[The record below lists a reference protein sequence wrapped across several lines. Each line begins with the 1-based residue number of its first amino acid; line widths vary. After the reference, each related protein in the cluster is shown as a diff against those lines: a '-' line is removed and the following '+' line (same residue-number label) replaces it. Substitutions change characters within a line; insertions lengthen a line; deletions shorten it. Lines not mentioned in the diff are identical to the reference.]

1 LTPPTR
7 TSPRKL
13 PRQERAKETVDSLLQ
28 ATSKV
33 LIRDG
38 YDHASTNKI
47 ALKAGVSIGSLYQYF
62 PNKQALVAEL
72 IDRHCEKMATVC
84 REALRASAD
93 ASLETAVHETVK
105 AMVAAHSIDPKLHA
119 VIKEQV
125 PRVGKLQKLNELH
138 DLMGELVK
146 EQLLRRSARL
156 RVPDVEL
163 AAFLVVEVVD
173 GLIHAAIDPR
183 RKPRDPGRVIAEI
196 ADLVLAYLTKPQLA
210 PLSLS

>member
-1 LTPPTR
+1 MAVKIKI
-7 TSPRKL
+7 SPRKR
-13 PRQERAKETVDSLLQ
+13 PRQPRSRDTVDTLLA
-28 ATSKV
+28 ATARILV
-33 LIRDG
+33 RDG

-84 REALRASAD
+84 REALQASA
-93 ASLETAVHETVK
+93 AAPLETAVLQTVK

-125 PRVGKLQKLNELH
+125 PRVGKMQKLTELH
-138 DLMGELVK
+138 DLTGQLVK
-146 EQLLRRSARL
+146 EQLLRRVSRL
-156 RVPDVEL
+156 RVPDVDL

-173 GLIHAAIDPR
+173 ALIHAFIDPR
-183 RKPRDPGRVIAEI
+183 RPAHDPDRVIAEI
-196 ADLVLAYLTKPQLA
+196 ADLVLAYLTKPQPRATL
-210 PLSLS
+210 